1 MAITLELQQV
11 LEEED
16 GSYTVTLNAK
26 RDNGD
31 VLISGKTFSCT
42 NAAEL
47 KAAIKPKFERLI
59 AIEQKKEQIRVIAQG
74 VLDEII
80 SEVIQ

>member
-1 MAITLELQQV
+1 MAITLQLQQV
-11 LEEED
+11 TEEKD
-16 GSYTVTLNAK
+16 GTYTVTLNAV

-31 VLISGKTFSCT
+31 ILISGKTFQCN

-47 KAAIKPKFERLI
+47 KAAIKPQFEKLI
-59 AIEQKKEQIRVIAQG
+59 LIEQKKEQIRAIAQG

-80 SEVIQ
+80 SEVVQ